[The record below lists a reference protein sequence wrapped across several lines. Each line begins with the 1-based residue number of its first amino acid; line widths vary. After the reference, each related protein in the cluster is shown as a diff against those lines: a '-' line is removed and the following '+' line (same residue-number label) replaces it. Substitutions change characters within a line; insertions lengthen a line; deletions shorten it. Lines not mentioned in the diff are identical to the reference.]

1 MRPKFDTEMRDTMK
15 RSVKLVLLSYSV
27 LGLTAMPVRA
37 QETTPETKTLVVQ
50 PGNDFRAALEKGVR
64 LKAPGQL
71 ITAKLLEPVYAGE
84 DLAIPA
90 GSTIKGHVSAISKAP
105 KGKRVRRLLNGDF
118 TPPKTAQVTFD
129 QLVLS
134 DGTTVPI
141 HSDSAVGLG
150 RVANSQYLPKAQ
162 RPGIRQK
169 LKGATAPLREP
180 HKLQRLGEAVVTS
193 LPYHPEYIDQGTV
206 FDTALVEPVTLLVPV
221 QPDTTS
227 PQIASDYLHLHLLT
241 PINSSTSTAGTQI
254 EAVVSQPYYQ
264 ADHQLLYPAGTRLT
278 GTVQKASSAGWMK
291 RNGSIV
297 FAFRSVQMPDGT
309 TRDIHSTVGGIQAER
324 SEGLDVGNEGEIRA
338 TTSTFAR
345 LLAPASLVGPSRAL
359 ADTTLQKTAWSRSGE
374 GRKGFGLLGAGA
386 AQASAGTAIG
396 FGYFGAA
403 KRLCD
408 AFVAKGSNVELPVNT
423 PIFLR
428 LDSDDPSVALVTR

>member
-1 MRPKFDTEMRDTMK
+1 MK
-15 RSVKLVLLSYSV
+15 RSVVLVLLSYSV
-27 LGLTAMPVRA
+27 LGLTAIPVRA
-37 QETTPETKTLVVQ
+37 QETGPEKKSLVVE

-64 LKAPGQL
+64 LKAPGQA

-84 DLAIPA
+84 VLAIPA
-90 GSTIKGHVSAISKAP
+90 GSTIKGHVSAISTTP
-105 KGKRVRRLLNGDF
+105 MRKRAGRLLAGDF
-118 TPPKTAQVTFD
+118 TPPKTAHVTFD

-150 RVANSQYLPKAQ
+150 RVSNSRYLPKAQ
-162 RPGIRQK
+162 RPGVRQK
-169 LKGATAPLREP
+169 LKGAMAPLREP
-180 HKLQRLGEAVVTS
+180 NKLTRLGEAVVTS

-206 FDTALVEPVTLLVPV
+206 FDTALLEPVTVLVTV
-221 QPDTTS
+221 QPDTAS
-227 PQIASDYLHLHLLT
+227 SQIASDYLHLHLVT

-264 ADHQLLYPAGTRLT
+264 ADHQLLYPVGTRIT

-291 RNGSIV
+291 KNGSIV

-309 TRDIHSTVGGIQAER
+309 TSDIHSTVGGIQAER
-324 SEGLDVGNEGEIRA
+324 SEGLDVGKEGEIKA

-345 LLAPASLVGPSRAL
+345 LLAPASLIGPSRAV
-359 ADTTLQKTAWSRSGE
+359 ADSTTQKTAWSRSGE
-374 GRKGFGLLGAGA
+374 GRKGFDLLGAGA
-386 AQASAGTAIG
+386 AQASVGTAIG

-403 KRLCD
+403 KKLCD
-408 AFVAKGSNVELPVNT
+408 AFITKGSNVDLPAHT
-423 PIFLR
+423 PIFVR
-428 LDSDDPSVALVTR
+428 LDSSEPSVSLATR

>member
-1 MRPKFDTEMRDTMK
+1 MK
-15 RSVKLVLLSYSV
+15 RSVVLILISYSV
-27 LGLTAMPVRA
+27 LGLAGIPVRA
-37 QETTPETKTLVVQ
+37 QETDSEKETVVVE
-50 PGNDFRAALEKGVR
+50 PGNNLRAALEKGVR
-64 LKAPGQL
+64 LKAVGQP
-71 ITAKLLEPVYAGE
+71 ITAKLIEPVYAGE
-84 DLAIPA
+84 ALAIPA
-90 GSTIKGHVSAISKAP
+90 GSTIKGHVSSISKAP
-105 KGKRVRRLLNGDF
+105 MRKRTRRLLNGDF
-118 TPPKTAQVTFD
+118 TPPKTAHVTFD

-264 ADHQLLYPAGTRLT
+264 ADHQLLYPAGTRIT
-278 GTVQKASSAGWMK
+278 GTVQKASSAGWLK
-291 RNGSIV
+291 RNGSIL
-297 FAFRSVQMPDGT
+297 FAFRSVRIPDGT
-309 TRDIHSTVGGIQAER
+309 TRDIHPTVEGIQAER
-324 SEGLDVGNEGEIRA
+324 SEGLDVGKEGEIKA

-345 LLAPASLVGPSRAL
+345 LLAPVSLVGPSRGV
-359 ADTTLQKTAWSRSGE
+359 ADMTTQKTAWSRAGE

-386 AQASAGTAIG
+386 AQASAG
-396 FGYFGAA
+396 
-403 KRLCD
+403 
-408 AFVAKGSNVELPVNT
+408 
-423 PIFLR
+423 
-428 LDSDDPSVALVTR
+428 

>member
-1 MRPKFDTEMRDTMK
+1 MK
-15 RSVKLVLLSYSV
+15 RSVVWIGLSYS
-27 LGLTAMPVRA
+27 LLSLTSIPVRA
-37 QETTPETKTLVVQ
+37 QETKPETKTLVVQ

-64 LKAPGQL
+64 LKAPGQP

-134 DGTTVPI
+134 DGSTVPI

-180 HKLQRLGEAVVTS
+180 NKLQRLGEAVVTS

-206 FDTALVEPVTLLVPV
+206 FDTALLEPVTLLAPV
-221 QPDTTS
+221 QPDAAS
-227 PQIASDYLHLHLLT
+227 QQASDYVHLHLLT
-241 PINSSTSTAGTQI
+241 PVNSSTSTAGTQI

-264 ADHQLLYPAGTRLT
+264 VDHQLLYPAGTKLT
-278 GTVQKASSAGWMK
+278 GTVQKATSARWMK
-291 RNGSIV
+291 KNGSIV

-309 TRDIHSTVGGIQAER
+309 TRDLHSTVQGLQAES
-324 SEGLDVGNEGEIRA
+324 SEGLDIGKEGEIKA
-338 TTSTFAR
+338 TTSTLAR
-345 LLAPASLVGPSRAL
+345 VLAPVSLIGPSRGV
-359 ADTTLQKTAWSRSGE
+359 ADMTTQKTAWSRAGE

-386 AQASAGTAIG
+386 AQASVGTAIG

-403 KRLCD
+403 K
-408 AFVAKGSNVELPVNT
+408 KT
-423 PIFLR
+423 LR
-428 LDSDDPSVALVTR
+428 CIHHQRFKRRTAGKYANFPTTGFR

>member
-1 MRPKFDTEMRDTMK
+1 MRDHMK
-15 RSVKLVLLSYSV
+15 RSVVWILFSCSV
-27 LGLTAMPVRA
+27 LCFATNPVRA
-37 QETTPETKTLVVQ
+37 QDTKPERETLVVA

-64 LKAPGQL
+64 LKTIGQP
-71 ITAKLLEPVYAGE
+71 ITARLLEPVYAGE
-84 DLAIPA
+84 VLAIPA
-90 GSTIKGHVSAISKAP
+90 GSTIKGHVSAMSAAP
-105 KGKRVRRLLNGDF
+105 KRQRARRLLNGDF
-118 TPPKTAQVTFD
+118 TPPKTARVTFD

-134 DGTTVPI
+134 DGTIVPM

-169 LKGATAPLREP
+169 LKGAMAPLREAN
-180 HKLQRLGEAVVTS
+180 KLQRLGEAVVTS

-206 FDTALVEPVTLLVPV
+206 FDTALLSPLTVLVPV
-221 QPDTTS
+221 QPDTVS
-227 PQIASDYLHLHLLT
+227 RQASDYLQLHLLT
-241 PINSSTSTAGTQI
+241 PVNSSTSTAGTQI

-264 ADHQLLYPAGTRLT
+264 ADHQLLYPAGTRIT
-278 GTVQKASSAGWMK
+278 GTVQNASAAGWMK
-291 RNGSIV
+291 RNGRIV
-297 FAFRSVQMPDGT
+297 FAFRSVRMPDGT
-309 TRDIHSTVGGIQAER
+309 TREIHSTVGGIQAER
-324 SEGLDVGNEGEIRA
+324 SEGLDVGKEGEIKA

-345 LLAPASLVGPSRAL
+345 LLAPVSLIGPSRAV
-359 ADTTLQKTAWSRSGE
+359 ADTTLEKTAWSRAGE

-408 AFVAKGSNVELPVNT
+408 AFLTKGSNVELPVNT

-428 LDSDDPSVALVTR
+428 LDSNDPSVAQAAR